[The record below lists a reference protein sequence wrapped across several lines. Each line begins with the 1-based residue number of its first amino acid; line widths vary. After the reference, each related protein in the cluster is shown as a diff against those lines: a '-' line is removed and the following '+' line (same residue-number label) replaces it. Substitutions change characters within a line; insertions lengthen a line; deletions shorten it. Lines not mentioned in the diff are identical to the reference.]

1 MGSDGRGQRRAIQP
15 PVSRRLVGRG
25 RAAGCADKLEAVLD
39 KPSYGPGETARLFVK
54 APFAGEAELAIA
66 SDRILSWRT
75 LSLPADGTTIDIPV
89 DAA

>member
-1 MGSDGRGQRRAIQP
+1 M
-15 PVSRRLVGRG
+15 
-25 RAAGCADKLEAVLD
+25 LD
-39 KPSYGPGETARLFVK
+39 KPSYQPGDTARLFVK